1 MRIPEYINLNAKEL
15 KITYVRCPSY
25 DDDKT
30 TSDLEHNSSNLNLI
44 STLK

>member
-15 KITYVRCPSY
+15 KITYVRYPSY
-25 DDDKT
+25 DDKT